1 MKGEKEMD
9 IFCFFMEEVL
19 PTLLVIMTGVLL
31 IIMIGFF
38 ISFIWK
44 WISIVL
50 GRKEVK
56 VSYGII
62 IDKSIEENVV
72 INNMLVGN
80 SIIPTS
86 SFSKEYILGIEF
98 KGIKFK
104 VEDAYFYE
112 KAEIGDKVI
121 IRYLESKGSIEDIQL
136 IEIIE

>member
-1 MKGEKEMD
+1 MKGEKSL
-9 IFCFFMEEVL
+9 EE
-19 PTLLVIMTGVLL
+19 
-31 IIMIGFF
+31 
-38 ISFIWK
+38 S
-44 WISIVL
+44 
-50 GRKEVK
+50 
-56 VSYGII
+56 
-62 IDKSIEENVV
+62 VV

-80 SIIPTS
+80 SIIPTP

-121 IRYLESKGSIEDIQL
+121 IRYLESKDSIEDIHL

>member
-1 MKGEKEMD
+1 MD
-9 IFCFFMEEVL
+9 VFYFFMEEIL
-19 PTLLVIMTGVLL
+19 PILLVIMTGLIS

-44 WISIVL
+44 YISILL
-50 GRKEVK
+50 GKKKSK

-62 IDKSIEENVV
+62 IDKSVEENLHV
-72 INNMLVGN
+72 NNMMVGN
-80 SIIPTS
+80 SMFPMT
-86 SFSKEYILGIEF
+86 SFSKEYILCIEF

-121 IRYLESKGSIEDIQL
+121 IRYLESKNSIEDIHL